1 MKRMLLILLFAA
13 AGLVAACGPGS
24 TSSPSSAIDAPVPSD
39 AASEEVSMAP
49 DASASTSP

>member
-24 TSSPSSAIDAPVPSD
+24 TSSPSPAIDAPAPTVVPS
-39 AASEEVSMAP
+39 EELSMAP